1 LNVEYVK
8 RWYRQLMQVPE
19 LVSFEV
25 KIEESDLFVMANI
38 DVREKVRGLLERERS
53 NLKAYLRYHPEFL
66 SSLEPLRV
74 PAFAPPICRLMAWAA
89 EKARVGPMA
98 AVAGAINERVF
109 EGVKEEV
116 KEFIVENGGDLLIVS
131 SCSRVVAIY
140 AGEDSPFSFKL
151 GIKLTPGKWG
161 VATSSGKV
169 GPSLSFGKADAVV
182 VVSDSA
188 ALADAWA
195 TSLANLVRAKED
207 VEKVLRISESAY
219 GVQGV
224 FVAFGEIMGVRGK
237 IELVAL

>member
-1 LNVEYVK
+1 LSVEYVK
-8 RWYRQLMQVPE
+8 RWYRRLMQVPD

-25 KIEESDLFVMANI
+25 KIEESDLFVMA
-38 DVREKVRGLLERERS
+38 DFDLRERVRELLERERN

-66 SSLEPLRV
+66 NSLEPLRV
-74 PAFAPPICRLMAWAA
+74 PAFAPPVCRLMAWAA
-89 EKARVGPMA
+89 EKAGVGPMA

-109 EGVKEEV
+109 EGVKGEV
-116 KEFIVENGGDLLIVS
+116 TEFIVENGGDLLIVS
-131 SCSRVVAIY
+131 GQPRVVAIY
-140 AGEDSPFSFKL
+140 AGEGSPFSFKL
-151 GIKLTPGKWG
+151 GIKLPPGRWG

-182 VVSDSA
+182 VISDSA

-195 TSLANLVRAKED
+195 TSLANLVKDRED
-207 VEKVLRISESAY
+207 MERVLRVSESAY

-224 FVAFGEIMGVRGK
+224 FVAFGEVMGVRGK